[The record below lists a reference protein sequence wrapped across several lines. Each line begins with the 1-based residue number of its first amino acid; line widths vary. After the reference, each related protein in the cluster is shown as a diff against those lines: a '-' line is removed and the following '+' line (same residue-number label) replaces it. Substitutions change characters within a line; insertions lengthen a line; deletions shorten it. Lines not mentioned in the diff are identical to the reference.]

1 MQEEELIKKRFNEL
15 KNRALF
21 GGYTT
26 FTDFLGLEEQDLLSQ
41 CAYPNEV
48 TLFGGFDSAERVVA
62 AFGDRE
68 VNNEDFPI
76 SCVKIVPKSEKFAQN
91 LTHRD
96 YLGTL
101 MGLGIKRSV
110 IGDILISSKTAYVFC
125 ISAMAQFV
133 CDSVS
138 RVARTDVRCEITNS
152 IDREAMPV
160 PKHVEAVVSSLRL
173 DVLVGEV
180 YSLSRNETDKLFL
193 QQKVFE
199 NGRLITRRS
208 YIPKE
213 GSKISVR
220 GYGRFVFSG
229 ALRQTKKGRT
239 VAALEVYG

>member
-1 MQEEELIKKRFNEL
+1 MQEEELIKKRFKEL

-48 TLFGGFDSAERVVA
+48 TLFGGYDSAERVVA
-62 AFGDRE
+62 AFGEGE
-68 VNNEDFPI
+68 VDSGDFPI
-76 SCVKIVPKSEKFAQN
+76 SCVKISPKSEKFAQK

-110 IGDILISSKTAYVFC
+110 LGDIILSGKTAYVFC
-125 ISAMAQFV
+125 LNSMAQFL

-138 RVARTDVRCEITNS
+138 RVSRTDVKCEIAGS
-152 IDREAMPV
+152 IDSSAVPA
-160 PKHVEAVVSSLRL
+160 PKHIEAVVSSLRL

-180 YSLSRNETDKLFL
+180 YSLSRSETDKLFL

-208 YIPKE
+208 YVPKE

-220 GYGRFVFSG
+220 GHGRFVFSG